1 MIVVALQETEKKGK
15 TDTLKRL
22 INLFKD
28 IGGVSLVEEKVAI
41 KDQWAVFDYFGK
53 KIGITTR
60 GESEQCI
67 DDDFKDMGECDI
79 YVCAVHSSGKTVDLV
94 KKADEWYIYGRL
106 TLESSNKSSEPAMQY
121 HLNDSQARMLF
132 DEILKII

>member
-22 INLFKD
+22 INLFKG
-28 IGGVSLVEEKVAI
+28 IRGVSLVKGKAAI

-60 GESEQCI
+60 GDSEQCI
-67 DDDFKDMGECDI
+67 NDDFKGMGECDI
-79 YVCAVHSSGKTVDLV
+79 YVCAVRCSGKTVDFVV
-94 KKADEWYIYGRL
+94 KQPKAFVKAVVSG
-106 TLESSNKSSEPAMQY
+106 S
-121 HLNDSQARMLF
+121 
-132 DEILKII
+132 

>member
-22 INLFKD
+22 INLFKG
-28 IGGVSLVEEKVAI
+28 IRGVSLVKEKVGI

-60 GESEQCI
+60 GDSEQCI
-67 DDDFKDMGECDI
+67 DNDFKDMGECDI

-94 KKADEWYIYGRL
+94 KRADEWYIYGKL
-106 TLESSNKSSEPAMQY
+106 TLESSNKSIEPAMQD
-121 HLNDSQARMLF
+121 HLNDSQALMLF

>member
-1 MIVVALQETEKKGK
+1 MIVVALQEIEKKGK

-22 INLFKD
+22 INLFKG
-28 IGGVSLVEEKVAI
+28 IRGVSLVEEKVGI

-60 GESEQCI
+60 GDSEQCI
-67 DDDFKDMGECDI
+67 DDDFKGMGECDI

-94 KKADEWYIYGRL
+94 KRADEWYIYGRL
-106 TLESSNKSSEPAMQY
+106 TLKSSNKSSEPAMQD
-121 HLNDSQARMLF
+121 HLNDSQALMLF

>member
-1 MIVVALQETEKKGK
+1 MIVVALHETEKKGK

-22 INLFKD
+22 INLFKE
-28 IGGVSLVEEKVAI
+28 IGGVSLVKEKAAI
-41 KDQWAVFDYFGK
+41 KDQWAVVDYFGK

-60 GESEQCI
+60 GDSEQCI
-67 DDDFKDMGECDI
+67 NDDFEDMGECDI
-79 YVCAVHSSGKTVDLV
+79 YVCAVRCSGKTVDLV
-94 KKADEWYIYGRL
+94 KRADEWYIYGRL
-106 TLESSNKSSEPAMQY
+106 TLESSNKSSEPAMQE